1 MSRPLGVGV
10 RLNVT
15 EPLPR
20 PSIWSAKSVEFV
32 MPHFCATHMP
42 WSASQPLGVRSLW
55 NGVFF
60 GKPAADCPSV
70 SANGSYHAVAVR
82 G

>member
-1 MSRPLGVGV
+1 M
-10 RLNVT
+10 
-15 EPLPR
+15 
-20 PSIWSAKSVEFV
+20 
-32 MPHFCATHMP
+32 
-42 WSASQPLGVRSLW
+42 GVRSLW

-82 G
+82 GVSAKVDMTLLVAAAGYRFVAIVVEFVSWAEE